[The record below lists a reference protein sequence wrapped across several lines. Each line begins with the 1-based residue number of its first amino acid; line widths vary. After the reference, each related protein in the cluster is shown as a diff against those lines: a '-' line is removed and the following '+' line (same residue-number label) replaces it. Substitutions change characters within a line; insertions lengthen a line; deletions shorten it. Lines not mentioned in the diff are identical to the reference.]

1 MATPM
6 DYLSASDFAADALTE
21 AINIAPYQT
30 GRPAQLGIFT
40 DTPINTTYVR
50 LGVQE
55 RDLILIPS
63 KERGGE
69 SNLNMRPER
78 KGVVDFQIPH
88 FPLDDTIRPSDIQ
101 NLVAWDS
108 EYVME
113 SLTGVYMQ
121 RLDDIREKHHQTH
134 SHLEWGALNG
144 IVIDATGKE
153 LVNIYEEFDIEPT
166 EVLFNLEAAATDIA
180 ELNRTAKAIIRKELR
195 GTPVTG
201 MRALAGKEF
210 FDRYVSHPFVKEQL
224 AQYSGQTPNPNRD
237 DVEDIFTFAG
247 LTLERIDEEFHYR
260 QPDGTLITREAV
272 AEDEAIL
279 VPLGSQ
285 YFKRYVA
292 PPDTLAGANKK
303 PKVEEKIFISTREL
317 AHDKGMDIHSESN
330 VLPLCQRPNLM
341 VRLKIG
347 AAQ

>member
-6 DYLSASDFAADALTE
+6 DYLSAPDFASDALTE
-21 AINIAPYQT
+21 AVNIAPYRT

-40 DTPINTTYVR
+40 DTPILTTYVR

-55 RDLILIPS
+55 RDLILIPAR
-63 KERGGE
+63 ERGGE
-69 SNLNMRPER
+69 SNLNIRPDR
-78 KGVVDFQIPH
+78 KGVVDFHIPH
-88 FPLDDTIRPSDIQ
+88 FPLDDTIKPSDIQ

-134 SHLEWGALNG
+134 SYLDWGALNG
-144 IVIDATGKE
+144 IVIDATGKL
-153 LVNIYEEFDIEPT
+153 LVNIYEEFGIDPT
-166 EVLFNLEAAATDIA
+166 EVFFDLDTTTTDIA
-180 ELNRTAKAIIRKELR
+180 ELNRSAKAIIRKELR
-195 GTPVTG
+195 GSPVTG

-210 FDRYVSHPFVKEQL
+210 FDRYVSHKFVKEQL

-237 DVEDIFTFAG
+237 DVEDVFTFAG
-247 LTLERIDEEFHYR
+247 LTLERIDEEFQYR
-260 QPDGTLITREAV
+260 QPDGTLVTREAV

-292 PPDTLAGANKK
+292 PPDTLSGANKK
-303 PKVEEKIFISTREL
+303 PKEAEKIFISTKEMD
-317 AHDKGMDIHSESN
+317 HDKGMEIHSESN
-330 VLPLCQRPNLM
+330 VLPICQRPNLM

-347 AAQ
+347 EAG

>member
-1 MATPM
+1 MSTAM
-6 DYLSASDFAADALTE
+6 DYLTAPDFAASALTE
-21 AINIAPYQT
+21 AINIPPYQT

-55 RDLILIPS
+55 RDLVLIPAR
-63 KERGGE
+63 ERGGE
-69 SNLNMRPER
+69 SNLNSRPEK
-78 KGVVDFQIPH
+78 KGVVDFHIPH
-88 FPLDDTIRPSDIQ
+88 FPLDDAIKPSDIQ

-134 SHLEWGALNG
+134 SYLDWGALNG
-144 IVIDATGKE
+144 IIVDATGKQ
-153 LVNIYEEFDIEPT
+153 LVNIYEEFDIDPIT
-166 EVLFNLEAAATDIA
+166 VFFDLETAATDIA

-195 GTPVTG
+195 GTPATG
-201 MRALAGKEF
+201 IRALAGKEF
-210 FDRYVSHPFVKEQL
+210 FDRYVSHSFVKEQL
-224 AQYSGQTPNPNRD
+224 AQYNGQTPNPNRD

-247 LTLERIDEEFHYR
+247 LTLERIDEEFQYR
-260 QPDGTLITREAV
+260 GADGVLVTREAV

-292 PPDTLAGANKK
+292 PPDTLSGANKK
-303 PKVEEKIFISTREL
+303 PEPAEKIVISTKEL
-317 AHDKGMDIHSESN
+317 DHDKGVDIHSESN

-347 AAQ
+347 TGA